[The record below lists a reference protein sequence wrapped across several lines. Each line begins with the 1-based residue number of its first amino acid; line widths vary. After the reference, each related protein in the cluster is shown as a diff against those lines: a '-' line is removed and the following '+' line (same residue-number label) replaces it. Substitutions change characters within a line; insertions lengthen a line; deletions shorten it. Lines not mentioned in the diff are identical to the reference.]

1 MGTGMDVI
9 ISVLIDSGRSVVN
22 IPMIWTKIV
31 IFGKILIHLIISLFQ
46 RGILSVVDY
55 IYFLLDMI

>member
-31 IFGKILIHLIISLFQ
+31 IFGKILIHLIISLFP
-46 RGILSVVDY
+46 RGI
-55 IYFLLDMI
+55 IRG